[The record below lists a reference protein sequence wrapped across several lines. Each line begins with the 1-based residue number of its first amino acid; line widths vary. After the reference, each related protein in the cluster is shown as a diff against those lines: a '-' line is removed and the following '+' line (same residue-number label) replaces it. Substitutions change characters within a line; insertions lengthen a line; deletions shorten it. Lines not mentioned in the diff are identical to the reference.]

1 MAHVGNIYGKSKIFK
16 GCYAKD
22 LFSWTAMF
30 TTLKVYG
37 GDELEID
44 DDALK
49 EIEEKKLWAFEALLD
64 KIPDAGVGFVAYSFR
79 DGEPYDKDPEYFW
92 LMDVSEIKELWYDQG
107 LGELLEAGIGF
118 GARRDVDSRYADAD
132 VGDLLFVLRGRD
144 GREVLTTVRRLL
156 DEYNRTGDWYFNAV
170 VSSASVGNDADEIF
184 KKYDAHNLPE

>member
-1 MAHVGNIYGKSKIFK
+1 MAHIGNIYGKSKVFR
-16 GCYAKD
+16 GCYSKD
-22 LFSWTAMF
+22 LYSWTAMF

-44 DDALK
+44 EDALK
-49 EIEEKKLWAFEALLD
+49 EIEEKKLWEFEALLD
-64 KIPDAGVGFVAYSFR
+64 KIPDAGFGFVAYSFR

-92 LMDVSEIKELWYDQG
+92 LMDATEIKELWRDQG

-118 GARRDVDSRYADAD
+118 GARRDVNSRYADAD
-132 VGDLLFVLRGRD
+132 VGDLQFVLRVRD

-156 DEYNRTGDWYFNAV
+156 EEYNRTGDWYFNAI
-170 VSSASVGNDADEIF
+170 VSSASVGNDVCKIF